1 MDYKYLIGGLA
12 FLGFGVWLVINQVK
26 IFRRGNQDE
35 LGWDIKLLAGG
46 IIFAMIGIY
55 LLFHLTRNL

>member
-1 MDYKYLIGGLA
+1 MDYKCLIGGLA

-35 LGWDIKLLAGG
+35 LGWDIKLLSGG

-55 LLFHLTRNL
+55 LLFHLN

>member
-1 MDYKYLIGGLA
+1 MDYKCLIGGLA
-12 FLGFGVWLVINQVK
+12 FLGLGVWLVINQVK